1 MTSILQKIIEKK
13 IISTNN
19 QKKTITYNGKLPLF
33 IKEILYKDNK
43 ERALILNK
51 IKKLTKELGIKILD
65 SFEEDNKIFIIFYEN
80 QQIID
85 DLFDS
90 PYYEDINLEGCIEG
104 HSIPIKK
111 KEINNLFSKE
121 ISTCKIVNGNKK
133 GTGFFCRININ
144 EIPFKLA
151 LFTNNHILNRDDLKV
166 GKEIIFEHKNFEESK
181 ILEIKN
187 NRVIFT
193 DEELDYTCIEI
204 LSEDNIFKN
213 NEIEKLFKI
222 DQNILEGNTSSL
234 NNNDIFI
241 LQYPNGN
248 EFSFSIGKIDYIDNK
263 IIKHTATTLDGSSG
277 SPIIRRTNY
286 SIIGIHF
293 GSKIKMNNN
302 EYVEFNL
309 STNIFSI
316 INDIKIKLVPNKLEG
331 EKIIKDQQGVALEK
345 YKKIDNLGLI
355 KYKSEHFILV
365 NSIKPVFEEKDWKW
379 KAECKRRFLKEFSN
393 LKKES
398 LYEGFQIYGIRND
411 KCIGVIEGP
420 PQTPYEK
427 GFFLFEIIL
436 SKEYPLGKNIFYF
449 RTKIFHPNIGE
460 NGLLSIYFEG
470 SFGIADFCD
479 PSLSLAKFFLSCQS
493 ILDDPNPYDHLNEK
507 AAKLYIEDRKKYEET
522 AKEYTLKYATFLNL
536 QNELNKYK
544 FNIEHVQDIN

>member
-1 MTSILQKIIEKK
+1 MASILQKIQEKN

-19 QKKTITYNGKLPLF
+19 HKKTVTYSGKLPLF
-33 IKEILYKDNK
+33 IKEIEYKDNK
-43 ERALILNK
+43 ERASILTR
-51 IKKLTKELGIKILD
+51 IKKLTKELGIKLLH
-65 SFEEDNKIFIIFYEN
+65 SFEENNKIFILFYEN
-80 QQIID
+80 KQIID

-90 PYYEDINLEGCIEG
+90 PYYEDLNLEGCIEG

-121 ISTCKIVNGNKK
+121 ISTCKISNGNKK

-151 LFTNNHILNRDDLKV
+151 LFTNNHILKRDDLKV
-166 GKEIIFEHKNFEESK
+166 GKEIIFDHINFEESK

-187 NRVIFT
+187 NRIIFT

-204 LSEDNIFKN
+204 LDEDNIFKN

-222 DQNILEGNTSSL
+222 DQNILEGNSSSL
-234 NNNDIFI
+234 NDNDIFI
-241 LQYPNGN
+241 LQYPKGN

-277 SPIIRRTNY
+277 APILKRTNY

-293 GSKIKMNNN
+293 GSKIKNNNN

-316 INDIKIKLVPNKLEG
+316 INDIKIKLVPNQLKG
-331 EKIIKDQQGVALEK
+331 KKVIKENHEDVLEK
-345 YKKIDNLGLI
+345 YKKIDRLGLI

-365 NSIKPVFEEKDWKW
+365 NSIEPILKEKDWTGEARSIK
-379 KAECKRRFLKEFSN
+379 RFLKEFEDLPKGS
-393 LKKES
+393 
-398 LYEGFQIYGIRND
+398 YEGFQIYGIKNN

-427 GFFLFEIIL
+427 GFFLFEIML
-436 SKEYPLGKNIFYF
+436 RKDYPFGIGRFYF
-449 RTKIFHPNIGE
+449 ITKIFHPNIGE
-460 NGLLSIYFEG
+460 DGLLSIYIYASSINRF
-470 SFGIADFCD
+470 D
-479 PSLSLAKFFLSCQS
+479 LSNPALTLGKVVQS
-493 ILDDPNPYDHLNEK
+493 IQSVLDDPNPDDFLNEK
-507 AAKLYIEDRKKYEET
+507 AAKLYKENRKKYEET

-536 QNELNKYK
+536 ENDLSKYK
-544 FNIEHVQDIN
+544 FNIKHINKK